1 MREVKTNLHGQ
12 SLTSTHPSPSSNRS
26 FGQRQPGAHWSP
38 HGSGFPRFSQ
48 VSGHSVPHDEKTL
61 PLVQLPSV
69 VGGTTAA
76 IFGMAVDRFYIILLV
91 VEGFKHCRSRQ
102 SQFLI
107 INLCA

>member
-48 VSGHSVPHDEKTL
+48 VSGHSVPHDEKTF
-61 PLVQLPSV
+61 PFVQVVDGGGV
-69 VGGTTAA
+69 VG
-76 IFGMAVDRFYIILLV
+76 AVVFITDVIEIDLV
-91 VEGFKHCRSRQ
+91 HKNNTDDHLSSNVGKS
-102 SQFLI
+102 
-107 INLCA
+107 A